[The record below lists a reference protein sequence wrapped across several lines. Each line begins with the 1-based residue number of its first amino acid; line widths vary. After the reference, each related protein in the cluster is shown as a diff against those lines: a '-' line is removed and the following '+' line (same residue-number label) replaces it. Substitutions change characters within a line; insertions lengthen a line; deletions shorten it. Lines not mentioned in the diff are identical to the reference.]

1 MVYEGNTSSKTQRNL
16 MRQSSDAARSESRS
30 ETRSESRSKSTLKFP
45 RKIYSEMLAWK
56 RESNGKTALLIEGP
70 RRVGKSTIVKEF
82 VQNEYESYIIVDFY
96 AASKEVK
103 ELFDDLSDVNY
114 IFLQLQLAYKTSL
127 KERKSCIVFDEVQ
140 LCPKARQA
148 IKALVSDGKYDYIET
163 GSLISIH
170 KNVKD
175 ILIPSEE
182 HKLKMYPMD
191 YEEFTRAL
199 GDEVTIPLL
208 RKLYD
213 SKKPIGQAAYRKI
226 LRDFRLYM
234 LVGGMPQAVESYIET
249 NDFSAVDQ
257 VKRNILSLYE
267 DDFRKIDATGKISEI
282 FDAIPAQ
289 LMSNTSRYHV
299 SSVLA
304 GKGADDILEQ
314 LAQLKDSGT
323 VLIAN
328 HTSDP
333 SAGMTQYKDL
343 TKFKLFLAD
352 TGLFVTLAFKDK
364 SFTSNDIY
372 ARLLSGK
379 LQANLGY
386 VYENMVAQMLS
397 AHGHEL
403 YYHTFAE
410 DMIDEGDFVSG
421 DGTSVG
427 AAISTEKRGRSN
439 YEIDFLIAENNKIVP
454 IEVKSSGYK
463 THASLDVFSNKFSSR
478 IARELLIYTKDY
490 QRVGAIEC
498 LPIVMAEF
506 L

>member
-1 MVYEGNTSSKTQRNL
+1 
-16 MRQSSDAARSESRS
+16 
-30 ETRSESRSKSTLKFP
+30 
-45 RKIYSEMLAWK
+45 
-56 RESNGKTALLIEGP
+56 
-70 RRVGKSTIVKEF
+70 
-82 VQNEYESYIIVDFY
+82 
-96 AASKEVK
+96 
-103 ELFDDLSDVNY
+103 
-114 IFLQLQLAYKTSL
+114 
-127 KERKSCIVFDEVQ
+127 
-140 LCPKARQA
+140 
-148 IKALVSDGKYDYIET
+148 
-163 GSLISIH
+163 
-170 KNVKD
+170 
-175 ILIPSEE
+175 
-182 HKLKMYPMD
+182 
-191 YEEFTRAL
+191 
-199 GDEVTIPLL
+199 
-208 RKLYD
+208 
-213 SKKPIGQAAYRKI
+213 
-226 LRDFRLYM
+226 M

-267 DDFRKIDATGKISEI
+267 DDFRKIDTTGKISAI

-333 SAGMTQYKDL
+333 SAGMAQYKDL
-343 TKFKLFLAD
+343 AKFKLYLAD
-352 TGLFVTLAFKDK
+352 TGLFVTLAFKDR

-386 VYENMVAQMLS
+386 VYENVVAQILS

-410 DMIDEGDFVSG
+410 DLIDEGDC
-421 DGTSVG
+421 TSSD
-427 AAISTEKRGRSN
+427 AAISTKKRGSSN

-463 THASLDVFSNKFSSR
+463 THASLDVFSRKFSSR